1 MFLLLAFIKFQSFQ
15 EFCLHLYFNNQTD
28 LYLVVF
34 LTDPAFYFVGTLSL
48 GYIFL
53 NVFSFLCYCIVNH
66 KSELEV
72 LFQDLKEYISKAGEV
87 TFADA
92 HKRKQGEG

>member
-1 MFLLLAFIKFQSFQ
+1 M
-15 EFCLHLYFNNQTD
+15 
-28 LYLVVF
+28 
-34 LTDPAFYFVGTLSL
+34 SL
-48 GYIFL
+48 IT
-53 NVFSFLCYCIVNH
+53 FLCYCIVNH

-92 HKRKQGEG
+92 HKRRQGEG